1 MFFTTS
7 TAVQIS
13 KDRAVSST
21 QSPVVNANVLS
32 SSIIRP
38 ILLSLL
44 NILLINIIILL
55 GLLIG

>member
-38 ILLSLL
+38 TLLSLL